1 MEGKGEEEAG
11 GSEGQGREIVE
22 EGKVRLAK
30 GVDGANEIDGAGEG
44 ELQVDTA
51 KPSLAAL
58 SDVAD
63 KPGSP
68 TLPRARPRSPST
80 ASTTSLQNQTYLT
93 PVGTLPTGSTLKL
106 RAKDGRQSIYFD
118 PTSTNPF
125 LPISPIL
132 LPAPYLASN
141 DAATPPT
148 EEQDHAVVSPADLP
162 LLPLPS
168 SSSPAIALHAFTG
181 QPDFGELSFAQG
193 DSLRIEIEDV
203 GGGWSLGFIE
213 TTSESTG
220 SKSLGMDSSEPY
232 ATRSI
237 GRHVV
242 VSGTEFEPTWV
253 ADAGDTD
260 VAKSE
265 TEGRNNSKH
274 GAQTEDQ
281 MRQVP
286 VHNEDRTRE
295 DKPVIAGDGGP
306 ATTHAAQDAPVGGV
320 YQSFLFRIGLA
331 PFFDTSTSTSSLSR
345 FLPAL
350 GRTPVP
356 GASILAATAASS
368 AVAAA
373 PSPAR
378 PRLPRLETHRA
389 SKLPDGKALLLRWIE
404 QGDELDEMV
413 EYGEDGDGSD
423 QCFDI
428 ESGPA
433 WRSRRMEEAGERAE
447 VFVADPKKCSPLN
460 ESPFVVFTVTTSF
473 PFTASEPDDG
483 TASSKALCVDRRYSH
498 FAALHTVLASRF
510 LTPLICV
517 PPLPP
522 RGPLAFGAARFDAA
536 LLERRR
542 KELERWIRR
551 CLRHAVLGESE
562 EMKGFLAI
570 DGEKE
575 LSAHLLISI
584 PRPPPPLQ
592 PFFPARVFHPAF
604 NIDLAEAE
612 DTCDR
617 FERHCQAIE
626 VGGGMRQVAEAVRMG
641 REQKRA
647 SYDTGIPSLAA
658 EEAGSSDPRLRGKGW
673 CVQNEADALSWKEYD
688 ESALGVTGAVQA
700 AGEAFADV
708 AGLENMAARTG
719 LLEIEEQLLSISAPL
734 SQYAPLIELHRSLI
748 TTYRR
753 LARLSS
759 TSASDQLARCETA
772 LNIAAAE
779 MDRIGSDRTED
790 LAEAVRGW
798 LETTI
803 SVHEKSLEHL
813 RFALD
818 RFSPSSLANLAFTGR
833 RLRSPLDRDEEP
845 LPYPPLPRAGVYE
858 RGLGGR

>member
-213 TTSESTG
+213 SEGEGTRGLVPRGWYACVDGPVQTPPHPFDSATSNKTLHDAVQLRPTSADVADPDPLATSESTG

-584 PRPPPPLQ
+584 PP
-592 PFFPARVFHPAF
+592 F

-647 SYDTGIPSLAA
+647 
-658 EEAGSSDPRLRGKGW
+658 
-673 CVQNEADALSWKEYD
+673 
-688 ESALGVTGAVQA
+688 ALGVTGAVQA